1 MNASIFTS
9 VFVFAL
15 VFILSFP
22 GVFLILNSFRR
33 RETFT
38 WQHYGTFQKIAHRAS
53 WIMGVFA
60 LFMLYSIYKHENS
73 HQLNGFIA
81 GIVGAVCA
89 IAVQLPHLISHK
101 KGSTI

>member
-1 MNASIFTS
+1 MNASVFTS

-15 VFILSFP
+15 IFILSFP

-38 WQHYGTFQKIAHRAS
+38 WQHYGVFQKVAHRAS
-53 WIMGVFA
+53 WILGLLA
-60 LFMLYSIYKHENS
+60 LFTAYSVYKHETS
-73 HQLNGFIA
+73 HQLTVFIA

-89 IAVQLPHLISHK
+89 IAAQLPHLISHK
-101 KGSTI
+101 KGVIN